1 MSAPPRGP
9 DEKITVCIICGN
21 EEENIERCLK
31 SVTWAD
37 EVLVVDS
44 FSRDR
49 TPEIARRYTPNVI
62 QHEWLG
68 YIGQK
73 KFIADLAEGPWILF
87 VDADEEISP
96 ALRQEIEELF
106 SRPLPPSV
114 HGFECPRLVPYL
126 GRWIRHGDW
135 YPDTK
140 LRLFKKAFGECGG
153 KEPHDR
159 VYVTGEVRRLR
170 GELFHYTYT
179 DIEDQLATINR
190 FSTISARTND
200 AEGRTVSMFDLVF
213 RPVFRF
219 LRGYLLKLGFLD
231 GVPGLI
237 VARNVAFGT
246 FAKYAKLWELQNV
259 KRHASGDP
267 GHGAASRGARKE

>member
-1 MSAPPRGP
+1 MKKRQVAAERGP

-21 EEENIERCLK
+21 EESNIERCLK
-31 SVTWAD
+31 SVMWAD

-44 FSRDR
+44 FSTDR

-62 QHEWLG
+62 QKEWLG

-73 KFIADLAEGPWILF
+73 KFIADLAKGPWILF

-96 ALRQEIEELF
+96 ALREEIEHLF
-106 SRPLPPSV
+106 SRPLPPEV
-114 HGFECPRLVPYL
+114 HGFDCPRLVPYL

-153 KEPHDR
+153 QEPHDR

-170 GELFHYTYT
+170 GELYHYTYT
-179 DIEDQLATINR
+179 DIEDQLTTINR
-190 FSTISARTND
+190 FSTISAKTHD
-200 AEGRTVSMFDLVF
+200 AEGRKVTMRDLIF
-213 RPVFRF
+213 RPAYRF
-219 LRGYLLKLGFLD
+219 IRGYFFKLGFLD
-231 GVPGLI
+231 GIPGLI
-237 VARNVAFGT
+237 VAKNVAFGT
-246 FAKYAKLWELQNV
+246 FSKYAKLWELQNV
-259 KRHASGDP
+259 KRAQSLATDREP
-267 GHGAASRGARKE
+267 MPR

>member
-1 MSAPPRGP
+1 MNKKHGATERGP

-21 EEENIERCLK
+21 EESNIERCLK

-44 FSRDR
+44 FSHDK

-62 QHEWLG
+62 QKAWLG

-73 KFIADLAEGPWILF
+73 KFIAEMAKGPWVLF

-96 ALRQEIEELF
+96 TLRAEIEKKF
-106 SRPLPPSV
+106 SKPLPAEV
-114 HGFECPRLVPYL
+114 HGFDCPRLVPYL

-159 VYVTGEVRRLR
+159 VYVTGTVQRLR

-190 FSTISARTND
+190 FSSISANTHD
-200 AEGRTVSMFDLVF
+200 EEGRRVNVCDLIF
-213 RPVFRF
+213 RSIYRF
-219 LRGYLLKLGFLD
+219 VRGYVFKLGFLD
-231 GVPGLI
+231 GIPGLI
-237 VARNVAFGT
+237 VAKNVAFGT
-246 FAKYAKLWELQNV
+246 FAKYAKLWEIQNV
-259 KRHASGDP
+259 KRAKSLKTDQYP
-267 GHGAASRGARKE
+267 QHG